1 MSLPA
6 VVICC
11 CCGDVGV
18 REIDLG
24 GLGDCLRPMPGVGDL
39 GLPGLSG
46 DLDLDLDLDLEGV
59 LERDLNS
66 SEFAEGDL

>member
-1 MSLPA
+1 
-6 VVICC
+6 
-11 CCGDVGV
+11 
-18 REIDLG
+18 
-24 GLGDCLRPMPGVGDL
+24 MPGVGDL